1 MVLLLNRM
9 FVSTGGPQSKSAA
22 LAVCLVVCLSAC
34 VIGIFLPAYY
44 DWSGADQSRPSP
56 WIPFAFA
63 VLGVVVALSYLV
75 LGLLH
80 FYWRIPS
87 AAAIKNGWYPL
98 VFAVGVVG
106 VLSALQANTIQSG
119 AIQSSGLRTL
129 VLILSFIAWGVV
141 VIWGC
146 YQAYQH
152 ARLRWALAALLV
164 SCYGPLLW
172 IFVGKYSQYTSLL
185 AIPFLVGAPL
195 LVPTGFLGM
204 VLGVNLQEL
213 MWLANGLTTIA
224 IAVGLAFM
232 HLGEKRALGYTLLLL
247 VISAAGSMAFHS
259 LIRA

>member
-1 MVLLLNRM
+1 MVLLMNRM
-9 FVSTGGPQSKSAA
+9 FVSTGAPMSKSTAMT
-22 LAVCLVVCLSAC
+22 VWIVVSLSAC
-34 VIGIFLPAYY
+34 FIGFFLPAYY

-63 VLGVVVALSYLV
+63 VLGVGVALSCVV
-75 LGLLH
+75 LGLRH

-87 AAAIKNGWYPL
+87 AAAIKDGWYPL

-106 VLSALQANTIQSG
+106 VLSALQAS
-119 AIQSSGLRTL
+119 AIQNSGLRKL
-129 VLILSFIAWGVV
+129 VLILSFIAWGIVV
-141 VIWGC
+141 VWGC

-164 SCYGPLLW
+164 SCYGPFLW
-172 IFVGKYSQYTSLL
+172 IVVGKYSQYTSLQ
-185 AIPFLVGAPL
+185 AVPFLVGAPL

-204 VLGVNLQEL
+204 VIGVNLQEL

-259 LIRA
+259 LMRA

>member
-1 MVLLLNRM
+1 MVLLMNRM
-9 FVSTGGPQSKSAA
+9 FVSTGVPQSQSAA
-22 LAVCLVVCLSAC
+22 LAVSLVVCLSAS

-63 VLGVVVALSYLV
+63 VLGVVVALSCLV
-75 LGLLH
+75 LGLRH

-106 VLSALQANTIQSG
+106 VLSALQAN

-172 IFVGKYSQYTSLL
+172 IVVGKYSQYTSLL